1 MLQDD
6 EPTSV
11 NDAASEGYQEGLE
24 AGIETGIQEGSLMA
38 MRAVLLRC
46 LARRGV
52 TDDWVRLKVAE
63 ESSPERLTW
72 WIDQVLDLKSPD
84 QLRPLF

>member
-1 MLQDD
+1 MA
-6 EPTSV
+6 TSADLAV
-11 NDAASEGYQEGLE
+11 EVYQEGLE

-52 TDDWVRLKVAE
+52 SDDAVRLRVAE
-63 ESSPERLTW
+63 ESSSDRLTW
-72 WIDQVLDLKSPD
+72 WIDQVLDVSSPEI
-84 QLRPLF
+84 LRHLF